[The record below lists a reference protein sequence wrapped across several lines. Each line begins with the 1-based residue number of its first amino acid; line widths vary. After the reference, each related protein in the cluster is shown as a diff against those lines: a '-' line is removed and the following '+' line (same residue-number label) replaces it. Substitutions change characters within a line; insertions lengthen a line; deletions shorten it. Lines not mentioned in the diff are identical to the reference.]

1 LLILGTRATIY
12 PIDGP
17 AVEDVWVIF

>member
-1 LLILGTRATIY
+1 LLILGTRATTY